1 MAVDAPDDDEFDE
14 CANCNSLVDTGDA
27 HPRVTVRRNVTAND
41 VERVEC
47 HFCSDDCLDE
57 WTGAFPG

>member
-1 MAVDAPDDDEFDE
+1 MATDAQEDDECND
-14 CANCNSLVDTGDA
+14 CQNCGSLVALDEA
-27 HPRVTVRRNVTAND
+27 HPRVTVRRDVTAND
-41 VERVEC
+41 AERIEC